1 MVSHG
6 RAKTERQM
14 RFIKLF
20 LVILIMM
27 LGAVFAVLNA
37 DPVPI
42 NYYFGS
48 RDIPLSLILT
58 MTLGMGAVLGIL
70 SNMGRV
76 LGLKREIHNL
86 KRRSQ
91 MVSEEVNNLRALPL
105 KEQ

>member
-1 MVSHG
+1 
-6 RAKTERQM
+6 M

-20 LVILIMM
+20 IVILIMM

-37 DPVPI
+37 DPVEI
-42 NYYFGS
+42 NYYFGR
-48 RDIPLSLILT
+48 RDLPLSLILT
-58 MTLGMGAVLGIL
+58 SALGLGVVLGVL
-70 SNMGRV
+70 AGMGRV
-76 LGLKREIHNL
+76 LGLKREIHSL

>member
-1 MVSHG
+1 
-6 RAKTERQM
+6 M

-20 LVILIMM
+20 IVILIMM

-37 DPVPI
+37 DPVEI

-48 RDIPLSLILT
+48 RDLPLSLILT
-58 MTLGMGAVLGIL
+58 IALGLGVLLGVL
-70 SNMGRV
+70 AGMGRV
-76 LGLKREIHNL
+76 LGLKRELQSL

>member
-1 MVSHG
+1 
-6 RAKTERQM
+6 M

-20 LVILIMM
+20 IVILIMM

-37 DPVPI
+37 DLVEI
-42 NYYFGS
+42 NYYFG
-48 RDIPLSLILT
+48 RRELPLSLILT
-58 MTLGMGAVLGIL
+58 IALGLGVLLGVL
-70 SNMGRV
+70 AGMGRV
-76 LGLKREIHNL
+76 LRLKRELHSL

>member
-1 MVSHG
+1 
-6 RAKTERQM
+6 M

-20 LVILIMM
+20 IVILIMM
-27 LGAVFAVLNA
+27 LGAVFTVLNA
-37 DPVPI
+37 DPVEI

-48 RDIPLSLILT
+48 RDLPLSLLLT
-58 MTLGMGAVLGIL
+58 IALGLGVLLGVL
-70 SNMGRV
+70 AGMGRV
-76 LGLKREIHNL
+76 LRLKRELQSL

>member
-1 MVSHG
+1 
-6 RAKTERQM
+6 M

-20 LVILIMM
+20 IVILIMI
-27 LGAVFAVLNA
+27 LGAVFTVLNA
-37 DPVPI
+37 DPVEI

-48 RDIPLSLILT
+48 RDLPLSLILT
-58 MTLGMGAVLGIL
+58 IALGLGVLLGVLAGMGK
-70 SNMGRV
+70 V
-76 LGLKREIHNL
+76 LGLKRELHSL